1 MIQRTHWIQKI
12 QELWQQRG
20 IVWLSGVRR
29 VGKTVLCGQIEEGRY
44 FNCDLPSTQRQMA
57 DPEFFL
63 SQQPDDATII
73 LDEVHR
79 LDEPTVL
86 LKIGADVFPDM
97 KFLATG
103 SSTLA
108 ATKKFR
114 DTLTGRKFS
123 VHLFPVLWREC
134 LGNFGVRDFDY
145 RLIRGGFPERLLN
158 ADLGPSYFEEWL
170 DSFFSRDISELF
182 GVRNRT
188 GFIALFKLLCL
199 RSGGQ
204 LAITDLASEAE
215 ISRPTVHSYLD
226 AMEISNAIVRLPPFH
241 GGGHREITRQ
251 RRVYAFDTG
260 IVAHVRGWDS
270 IRESDRGHLWE
281 HMVLDELRD
290 HFASSCL
297 HYWRDKSQREVDFV
311 IDRPEGAV
319 DTVEA
324 KVNPDA
330 FNVRSLTVFRD
341 HYPEGKNVLMC
352 PFVDAPYAIRP
363 GGMRVTICGTQHIEE
378 VFQQ

>member
-1 MIQRTHWIQKI
+1 MRVKRSHWIQAI
-12 QELWQQRG
+12 HELWQQRN

-29 VGKTVLCGQIEEGRY
+29 IGKTVLCGQIDGARY
-44 FNCDLPSTQRQMA
+44 FNCDLPSTQRQME

-63 SQQPDDATII
+63 SQQPEEGTII

-79 LDEPTVL
+79 LDEPTLL

-103 SSTLA
+103 SSTFA
-108 ATKKFR
+108 ATNEFR

-123 VHLFPVLWREC
+123 LQLFPVLWREC
-134 LGNFGVRDFDY
+134 LGNFDVRDFDY
-145 RLIRGGFPERLLN
+145 RLLRGGFPERLLDP
-158 ADLGPSYFEEWL
+158 DLGPDFYEEWL
-170 DSFFSRDISELF
+170 DSFYSRDISELF

-188 GFIALFKLLCL
+188 GFTTLFRLLCL

-204 LAITDLASEAE
+204 LDITDLASEAE

-226 AMEISNAIVRLPPFH
+226 AMEISNAIFRIPPFH

-260 IVAHVRGWDS
+260 IIAHVRGWES

-281 HMVLDELRD
+281 HLVLDELRD
-290 HFASSCL
+290 NFSARCL
-297 HYWRDKSQREVDFV
+297 HYWRDKSQREIDFV
-311 IDRPEGAV
+311 IDRPEGEV
-319 DTVEA
+319 DAIEA

-330 FNVRSLTVFRD
+330 FNVKSLTVFRE
-341 HYPEGKNVLMC
+341 HYPEGRNVLMC
-352 PFVDAPYAIRP
+352 PFVDTPYAIRR
-363 GGMRVTICGTQHIEE
+363 GELTVTVCGTQHIGDL
-378 VFQQ
+378 